1 MLAVTTYGVVL
12 ALHIM
17 AVLLAYGLPLAY
29 PLMLPWLRRRH
40 PRAMPGVHEVQHRLN
55 IVLTGPGTVLVLAFG
70 LYLASRRHAFDEL
83 WVQVPLGI
91 IVLIGVIGAWVVRAS
106 ERMAALSAADVAAA
120 PAQGA
125 VAWSAA
131 YESLYAR
138 YVRVE
143 LFLGAIVLI
152 AVFFMA
158 AKPG

>member
-1 MLAVTTYGVVL
+1 MLALTTYSVVL
-12 ALHIM
+12 TLHIM

-40 PRAMPGVHEVQHRLN
+40 PRAMPAVHEVQHRLN
-55 IVLTGPGTVLVLAFG
+55 LILTGPGTVLILAFG
-70 LYLASRRHAFDEL
+70 LYLASKRDLFDQL
-83 WVQVPLGI
+83 WAQVPLAI
-91 IVLIGVIGAWVVRAS
+91 IVVIGLVGAWVVKAS

-120 PAQGA
+120 PADGP

-131 YESLYAR
+131 YEAVYGR

-143 LFLGAIVLI
+143 LFLGAIVLL

-158 AKPG
+158 AKP